1 MFSRLDFLLV
11 GGCTRFIYF
20 YSSKIQKVYSIR
32 HGSQFEVSTVDGFL
46 NILLLKFK
54 EKANCTVLHEFLH
67 IYTHSYIAHTSSNQI
82 FQFVLLIKRCCL
94 DALYNLVRSWNVIV
108 HHAMAKRNDIF

>member
-1 MFSRLDFLLV
+1 MFSRLDFYLSV
-11 GGCTRFIYF
+11 VAQG
-20 YSSKIQKVYSIR
+20 SSILFVENSKSFGIR

-82 FQFVLLIKRCCL
+82 FKFVLLIKRCCL
-94 DALYNLVRSWNVIV
+94 DALYNLVRS
-108 HHAMAKRNDIF
+108 